1 MARIAIQ
8 LLFRGRSLASRS
20 IKMLVKVV
28 FEVSDEGGYTV
39 HVPGLP
45 GCISEG
51 ETLEE
56 ARENIR
62 EAIALYLEPSDEIAA
77 AAGSIVEE
85 ISV

>member
-1 MARIAIQ
+1 
-8 LLFRGRSLASRS
+8 
-20 IKMLVKVV
+20 MLVKVV

-62 EAIALYLEPSDEIAA
+62 EAIALYLEPTDQTAV
-77 AAGSIVEE
+77 AAGSFVEE